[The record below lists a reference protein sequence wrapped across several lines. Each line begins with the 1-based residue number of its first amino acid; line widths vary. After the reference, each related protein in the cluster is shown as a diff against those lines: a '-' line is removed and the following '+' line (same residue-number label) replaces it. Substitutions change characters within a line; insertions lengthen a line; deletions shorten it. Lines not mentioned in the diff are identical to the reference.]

1 MNQPA
6 LNQPT
11 LLIFTD
17 LDGSLLDHDSYDW
30 QPAAP
35 WLSRL
40 EQEAVPVIPTTSKTR
55 TELLALREELGLTQ
69 TPFIAENGA
78 VIGLPP
84 SWQHARLDRD
94 PASPEGLVIKT
105 PSMDVDF
112 IRRRLD
118 VIRSRHGL
126 RFRRM
131 GEMPVDE
138 VVSLT
143 GLSRAGAEQAM
154 AREGS
159 EPLVW
164 EDDDAKLQDLRETLE
179 TDGLTLTR
187 GGRFWHV
194 MGAVDKGQAAR
205 WLVAR
210 FEALRGY
217 RPPTLGLGDGPN
229 DLALLAA
236 TDLSVVIA
244 SGHGQPMVLDKESVY
259 RTSARGPSGWAEGV
273 EHWWQQLTESDAVPF
288 GR

>member
-1 MNQPA
+1 MTQPA
-6 LNQPT
+6 LNKPP
-11 LLIFTD
+11 LLVFTD
-17 LDGSLLDHDSYDW
+17 LDGSLLDHDTYDW
-30 QPAAP
+30 QPALA
-35 WLSRL
+35 WLTRL
-40 EQEAVPVIPTTSKTR
+40 EQQAIPVIPTTSKTR
-55 TELLALREELGLTQ
+55 AELLALRQELGLEQ

-94 PASPEGLVIKT
+94 PVSPDGLVVKT
-105 PSMDVDF
+105 PSMDVDY

-118 VIRSRHGL
+118 VVRERHGL

-131 GEMPVDE
+131 GEMDLAE
-138 VVSLT
+138 VQALT
-143 GLSRAGAEQAM
+143 GLSADGAEQAM

-164 EDDDAKLQDLRETLE
+164 EDDDAKLQALHETLRV
-179 TDGLTLTR
+179 DGLRLTR

-194 MGAVDKGQAAR
+194 MGAVDKGQASD

-217 RPPTLGLGDGPN
+217 RPRTIGLGDGPN

-236 TDLSVVIA
+236 TDMAVVIA
-244 SGHGQPMVLDKESVY
+244 ASHGQPMPLEGPQVY
-259 RTSARGPSGWAEGV
+259 RTRAQGPAGWSEGV
-273 EHWWQQLTESDAVPF
+273 SHWLTQAL
-288 GR
+288 G